1 MHFAD
6 RAEAGRRLAREL
18 QHFAGERPVV
28 LGLARGGLPVGY
40 EIALALRAPLDA
52 VLVRK
57 IGVPWQRELALGA
70 IVDGETPDQ
79 VIDQGLVDMLSIPRA
94 YVEEE
99 IARQSQE
106 IKRRRRLYTK
116 GRLRV
121 EVKGKTAIVVDDGI
135 ATGASMQVTLG
146 AIRRR
151 QPKRLVLAVPV
162 AAPDSLAMLRPLAD
176 ETICLHSPTDL
187 GAISLFYDDFHNVE
201 DEEVISLLD
210 RAEKAA
216 APPPA

>member
-1 MHFAD
+1 
-6 RAEAGRRLAREL
+6 
-18 QHFAGERPVV
+18 
-28 LGLARGGLPVGY
+28 
-40 EIALALRAPLDA
+40 
-52 VLVRK
+52 
-57 IGVPWQRELALGA
+57 
-70 IVDGETPDQ
+70 
-79 VIDQGLVDMLSIPRA
+79 
-94 YVEEE
+94 
-99 IARQSQE
+99 
-106 IKRRRRLYTK
+106 
-116 GRLRV
+116 
-121 EVKGKTAIVVDDGI
+121 
-135 ATGASMQVTLG
+135 MQVTLG